1 MGRHPSIVG
10 RTRPFPLVE
19 SALSL
24 RKCGEKPPKVDIR
37 RKEASLARM
46 PLALI
51 TGASGGLGAAIAR
64 ALAPTHA
71 LLLGGRPSARLDE
84 LTTELGATA
93 WPVDLGDADAVLAA
107 VAKIGELDLLVH
119 NAGVSYP
126 ATIADS
132 NLADWRKTLEVNVL
146 APVALTQALLPALRA
161 AQGDVVFINS
171 GAGIN
176 AHPGIGSYSASK
188 FALRGFADVLRAEEP
203 LLRVTSVHP
212 GRISTPMQQE
222 LTEHEGREYD
232 PAEYM
237 RPESVAQLVA
247 DAVNLPRDARVHQI
261 VVRQN

>member
-1 MGRHPSIVG
+1 
-10 RTRPFPLVE
+10 
-19 SALSL
+19 
-24 RKCGEKPPKVDIR
+24 
-37 RKEASLARM
+37 M

-64 ALAPTHA
+64 ALAPTHT
-71 LLLGGRPSARLDE
+71 LLLGGRPSTRLDE
-84 LTTELGATA
+84 LAEELEATA
-93 WPVDLGDADAVLAA
+93 WSVDLGNESAVLAGA
-107 VAKIGELDLLVH
+107 ADVSELDVLIH

-132 NLADWRKTLEVNVL
+132 SLDDWRKTLDVNVL
-146 APVALTQALLPALRA
+146 APVALTKALLPALRA

-176 AHPGIGSYSASK
+176 AHAGIGSYSVSK

-222 LTEHEGREYD
+222 LTEHEGRKYD
-232 PAEYM
+232 PADYM

-247 DAVNLPRDARVHQI
+247 DAINLPRDARVHQI

>member
-1 MGRHPSIVG
+1 MNRQQAHNHLSA
-10 RTRPFPLVE
+10 RTVTL
-19 SALSL
+19 
-24 RKCGEKPPKVDIR
+24 
-37 RKEASLARM
+37 M
-46 PLALI
+46 PHALI
-51 TGASGGLGAAIAR
+51 TGAAGGLGAAIAR
-64 ALAPTHA
+64 ALAPTHS
-71 LLLGGRPSARLDE
+71 LLLGGRPSPRLDTLADE
-84 LTTELGATA
+84 LVATR
-93 WPVDLGDADAVLAA
+93 WPVDLSDQDAILAA
-107 VAKIGELDLLVH
+107 VVGIDALDVLVH

-126 ATIADS
+126 ATLADS
-132 NLADWRKTLEVNVL
+132 NLADWRKTLDVNVL

-176 AHPGIGSYSASK
+176 AHPGIGSYSVSK

-203 LLRVTSVHP
+203 ALRVTSVHP

-222 LTEHEGREYD
+222 LTEHEGREYNPGD
-232 PAEYM
+232 YM

>member
-1 MGRHPSIVG
+1 
-10 RTRPFPLVE
+10 
-19 SALSL
+19 
-24 RKCGEKPPKVDIR
+24 
-37 RKEASLARM
+37 M

-51 TGASGGLGAAIAR
+51 TGASGGLGTAIAR

-71 LLLGGRPSARLDE
+71 LLLGGRQSSRLAALAAE
-84 LTTELGATA
+84 LDATA
-93 WPVDLGDADAVLAA
+93 WSVDLSDENAVLAA
-107 VAKIGELDLLVH
+107 AADIGELDVLIH

-132 NLADWRKTLEVNVL
+132 ALADWRKTFDINVL
-146 APVALTQALLPALRA
+146 APVALTKALLPALRA

-176 AHPGIGSYSASK
+176 AHAGIGSYSVSK

-222 LTEHEGREYD
+222 LTEHEGRQYNPE
-232 PAEYM
+232 EYM

>member
-1 MGRHPSIVG
+1 MNLQQAHNHLSA
-10 RTRPFPLVE
+10 RTVTL
-19 SALSL
+19 
-24 RKCGEKPPKVDIR
+24 
-37 RKEASLARM
+37 M
-46 PLALI
+46 PHALI
-51 TGASGGLGAAIAR
+51 TGAAGGLGAAIAR
-64 ALAPTHA
+64 ALAPTHS
-71 LLLGGRPSARLDE
+71 LLAI
-84 LTTELGATA
+84 
-93 WPVDLGDADAVLAA
+93 LAA
-107 VAKIGELDLLVH
+107 VAGIDALEVLVH

-132 NLADWRKTLEVNVL
+132 TLADWRKTLDVNVL

-161 AQGDVVFINS
+161 ARGDVVFINS

-176 AHPGIGSYSASK
+176 AHPGIGSYSVSK

-203 LLRVTSVHP
+203 ALRVTSVHP

-222 LTEHEGREYD
+222 LTEHEGREYNPD
-232 PAEYM
+232 DYM

>member
-1 MGRHPSIVG
+1 
-10 RTRPFPLVE
+10 
-19 SALSL
+19 
-24 RKCGEKPPKVDIR
+24 
-37 RKEASLARM
+37 M
-46 PLALI
+46 PHALI
-51 TGASGGLGAAIAR
+51 TGAAGGLGSAIAR
-64 ALAPTHA
+64 ALAPTHS
-71 LLLGGRPSARLDE
+71 LLLGGRPSARLDTLAAE
-84 LTTELGATA
+84 LDATA
-93 WPVDLGDADAVLAA
+93 WPVDLGDENAVVAA
-107 VAKIGELDLLVH
+107 VANIDTLDVLVH

-132 NLADWRKTLEVNVL
+132 SLSDWRKTFDVNVL

-203 LLRVTSVHP
+203 TLRVTSVHP

-222 LTEHEGREYD
+222 LTEHEGREYN
-232 PAEYM
+232 PNEYM

-247 DAVNLPRDARVHQI
+247 DAVNLPRDARVHHI

>member
-1 MGRHPSIVG
+1 
-10 RTRPFPLVE
+10 
-19 SALSL
+19 
-24 RKCGEKPPKVDIR
+24 
-37 RKEASLARM
+37 M

-71 LLLGGRPSARLDE
+71 LLLGGRPSTRLDALAGE
-84 LTTELGATA
+84 LQATA
-93 WPVDLGDADAVLAA
+93 WPVDLGDESALVAA
-107 VAKIGELDLLVH
+107 TTGIDELNVLVH

-132 NLADWRKTLEVNVL
+132 QLADWRKTFDVNVL
-146 APVALTQALLPALRA
+146 APVALTKALLPALRA
-161 AQGDVVFINS
+161 AQGDVVFVNS

-188 FALRGFADVLRAEEP
+188 FALRGVADVLRAEEP

-222 LTEHEGREYD
+222 LTEHEGRVYNPD
-232 PAEYM
+232 EYM
-237 RPESVAQLVA
+237 RPESVAQLIV
-247 DAVNLPRDARVHQI
+247 DAVRLPRDARVHQI